1 MTMPI
6 AQTSSEQ
13 KYEVTPLELFF
24 DLVFAF
30 AISQLSHHLLTELT
44 WRGTAEVLVMLFAI
58 FGTWLTTSWSA
69 TVFRADQSRTRW
81 LIFVVMLLSL
91 FMNASITRAFT
102 SSGWAFVVPL
112 LLIQLGRA
120 IWMLTNS
127 TDAVFRDHYLRV
139 LTWLVIT
146 TPLWIVG
153 AIVNPESRLLWW
165 ALAAMIDQIGRWL
178 AHPVPGRRLRSEN
191 IPFDAE
197 HFLERCR
204 LFLIIA
210 LGETVFTTGSAI
222 VASPTTLITMITGTF
237 ALVATIALWALNFEH
252 SARLNI
258 HYKEEASD
266 PIRVARYAGNALIV
280 MVAGLIGIAVANE
293 MVITH
298 PYGASSVTLN
308 LLLFGCPIL
317 YLIAQGWYLR
327 TVPRN
332 SPRLRLIGSIAL
344 LVAGIATST
353 SPAYL
358 ALILVGASLTML
370 AVLDQRMTR

>member
-1 MTMPI
+1 
-6 AQTSSEQ
+6 
-13 KYEVTPLELFF
+13 
-24 DLVFAF
+24 
-30 AISQLSHHLLTELT
+30 
-44 WRGTAEVLVMLFAI
+44 
-58 FGTWLTTSWSA
+58 
-69 TVFRADQSRTRW
+69 
-81 LIFVVMLLSL
+81 
-91 FMNASITRAFT
+91 
-102 SSGWAFVVPL
+102 
-112 LLIQLGRA
+112 
-120 IWMLTNS
+120 
-127 TDAVFRDHYLRV
+127 
-139 LTWLVIT
+139 
-146 TPLWIVG
+146 
-153 AIVNPESRLLWW
+153 
-165 ALAAMIDQIGRWL
+165 
-178 AHPVPGRRLRSEN
+178 
-191 IPFDAE
+191 
-197 HFLERCR
+197 

-266 PIRVARYAGNALIV
+266 PIRIARYAGNALIV